1 MTGVTTDDDVP
12 PGTNRRVE
20 AVGRGGVLAQAL
32 RAPDS
37 YALLLLLL
45 IIDYV
50 ILSVG
55 WSGSWALIVTTG
67 FLSLTAVLTFH
78 TSRVRGAPFTLV
90 VACSALAMIAAIAAA
105 INGQDE
111 VRGIPFIL
119 MSLLVVGCPVA
130 ILSRIVHHTRVT
142 AETLLGAICVYILI
156 GLFFAYVD
164 LAYQFIAK
172 TSYFAQPGHHG
183 PSDFVYFSFITLT
196 TVGYGDL
203 SPAHG
208 LPRTTSVLEALM
220 GQIFLVVLVA
230 RLVAM
235 YTPGSA
241 ASRRARLRT
250 RLEGSASEID
260 DDQSDRFEP
269 GVDEDR

>member
-1 MTGVTTDDDVP
+1 MTLGGGLVTVYGSAVTAADAFTYSPLATSANAGTIAIPGSAPVVFTNVP
-12 PGTNRRVE
+12 
-20 AVGRGGVLAQAL
+20 
-32 RAPDS
+32 
-37 YALLLLLL
+37 
-45 IIDYV
+45 
-50 ILSVG
+50 
-55 WSGSWALIVTTG
+55 
-67 FLSLTAVLTFH
+67 
-78 TSRVRGAPFTLV
+78 
-90 VACSALAMIAAIAAA
+90 AAA

-111 VRGIPFIL
+111 VRGVPFIL
-119 MSLLVVGCPVA
+119 MSLLVVGCPIA

-142 AETLLGAICVYILI
+142 AETLLGAICVYVFI

-183 PSDFVYFSFITLT
+183 PSDFVYFSFITMT

-250 RLEGSASEID
+250 RLEGSASETE

-269 GVDEDR
+269 GADEDR